1 MRPPGYMRLMLHILL
16 LAAVTTFAVKELLTL
31 VGGSGDGAGTIL
43 MSGFGLAVGLGV
55 LSLVSLFVMRA
66 MHHMVSTM
74 FFGVTL
80 LVMLLS
86 MFSELLMVA
95 W

>member
-1 MRPPGYMRLMLHILL
+1 MRLLLHILL
-16 LAAVTTFAVKELLTL
+16 LAAVTTAALKKLIAL
-31 VGGSGDGAGTIL
+31 VGGSDDGAGTIHMIGL
-43 MSGFGLAVGLGV
+43 GLAVGLGL

-66 MHHMVSTM
+66 MHHAVSTM

-86 MFSELLMVA
+86 MFSELLTVA